1 MWYASNERSEVGF
14 YTELGR
20 STKAYTT
27 SFLYK
32 INILMK
38 NSTILAP
45 EKHKKAN
52 TYTAFED
59 GSYKSIDDDFEYKIA
74 FSFELEEGED
84 TQYPLEDLL
93 DKYNLYVSDF
103 LPSESTNIMKIELAG
118 SPEDIQKVASIGGKR
133 VYNSDYTGDDGKTYV
148 KLVIE

>member
-1 MWYASNERSEVGF
+1 
-14 YTELGR
+14 
-20 STKAYTT
+20 
-27 SFLYK
+27 
-32 INILMK
+32 MK
-38 NSTILAP
+38 NSTVLAP

-59 GSYKSIDDDFEYKIA
+59 GSYQSIDDDFEYKIA

-103 LPSESTNIMKIELAG
+103 LPSESARILNIEIAG
-118 SPEDIQKVASIGGKR
+118 APEDIQKVASIAGKR
-133 VYNSDYTGDDGKTYV
+133 VYNRDFIGDDGKTYV
-148 KLVIE
+148 KFAIE